1 MWNPFEVLFKQRL
14 QLLLLAV
21 KMLPTRVPY
30 LFLLICVSNVVDNLY
45 PRLINVVFTNLPV
58 LLNTGLLTFCLLYLY
73 QEVPFFWKF
82 YFAATFLMNPVYL
95 TCFLILLKDSTESPA
110 YLWEVYFKDAP
121 PPLHTHTPDV

>member
-1 MWNPFEVLFKQRL
+1 MIDMWNPFEVLFKQRL

-58 LLNTGLLTFCLLYLY
+58 LLSTGLLTFCLLYLH
-73 QEVPFFWKF
+73 QKVPFFWKF
-82 YFAATFLMNPVYL
+82 YFAATFLMNPV
-95 TCFLILLKDSTESPA
+95 F
-110 YLWEVYFKDAP
+110 
-121 PPLHTHTPDV
+121 